1 MPHQT
6 NRTPIENSVF
16 YSRKS
21 LDNDT
26 ELVCRADLEPYP
38 DEHRCGYGF
47 TIALERGDETVT
59 ECLSD
64 VTCDQDVAEELFNLL
79 VSFNVSPLH
88 LRDVTEDYLVSLSER
103 AAV

>member
-1 MPHQT
+1 MPHQMK
-6 NRTPIENSVF
+6 RTPIENSVF

-26 ELVCRADLEPYP
+26 ELVCRAYLEPYP
-38 DEHRCGYGF
+38 DEHRCGYSF
-47 TIALERGDETVT
+47 TITLEQGDETVT

-64 VTCDQDVAEELFNLL
+64 VTSDQEVAEELFNLL
-79 VSFNVSPLH
+79 VTFNVSPFH

-103 AAV
+103 AVV